1 MLIFDIFRRYFF
13 SKRAGA
19 LVRSLARLCLFGNA
33 ISVTA
38 LILVSSIMNGFNQS
52 QSEKLLAVEPH
63 LVITGPKAEERFT
76 TFLDERHGLDA
87 GEVDE
92 IAPFETQDVIIR
104 TLDGAFSGGVAKGVM
119 PVPLNQ
125 LLKRAADSQEY
136 LNPNAAEEG
145 ADENQVD
152 ALERMGPGEV
162 LIGAE
167 LAGNLGLYQGDEVI
181 LVAPEGLLMPAG
193 EIPPYAKV
201 KIAST
206 LNTGIA
212 NIDSQ
217 MLYYDRTTSL
227 KSLKNAASREMGIEV
242 RLKDPHRQNTW
253 VEKLRA
259 GGFETSSWAER
270 NSSLFFALKME
281 KIAMSSFLA
290 LTILITS
297 FSLITV
303 IVMLLTQK
311 RQEIGV
317 LMALGLSKRR
327 AQMLFQGVGFL
338 LSSSGM
344 FIGLIFGLGLA
355 FLLQVTDFPILPEI
369 YTDRRLPSVVD
380 FSQIGWITLGLFAL
394 AFLASWLPVKGSLE
408 LTPSEAI
415 RGYKRGR

>member
-1 MLIFDIFRRYFF
+1 MFIFDLFRRYFF

-19 LVRSLARLCLFGNA
+19 LVRSLARLCLFGN
-33 ISVTA
+33 IVSVSA
-38 LILVSSIMNGFNQS
+38 LILVSSIMNGFNQAQS
-52 QSEKLLAVEPH
+52 QKLLAVEPH
-63 LVITGPKAEERFT
+63 LVITGPNAEARFSE
-76 TFLDERHGLDA
+76 FLSSNKSVDPT
-87 GEVDE
+87 EVDE

-119 PVPLNQ
+119 PIPLNQ
-125 LLKRAADSQEY
+125 LLSRAAVSQEY
-136 LNPNAAEEG
+136 LNPEKDASGNER
-145 ADENQVD
+145 VD

-201 KIAST
+201 KIASV
-206 LNTGIA
+206 LNTGIP

-217 MLYYDRTTSL
+217 MLYYDRTSSL
-227 KSLKNAASREMGIEV
+227 KSLKSAVSREAGIEI
-242 RLKDPHRQNTW
+242 RLKDPHRQNVW
-253 VEKLRA
+253 VRELKA
-259 GGFETSSWAER
+259 AKFDATSWAER
-270 NSSLFFALKME
+270 NSALFFALKME
-281 KIAMSSFLA
+281 KIAMSSFLG

-327 AQMLFQGVGFL
+327 AQFLFQGVGFL
-338 LSSSGM
+338 LSGSGM
-344 FIGLIFGLGLA
+344 LIGLVLGLSLA
-355 FLLQVTDFPILPEI
+355 FLLQLTNFPILPEI

-380 FSQIGWITLGLFAL
+380 GTQVMWVTIGLFSL
-394 AFLASWLPVKGSLE
+394 AFIASWLPVKGSLE
-408 LTPSEAI
+408 RTPSESI
-415 RGYKRGR
+415 RGFKRGG

>member
-1 MLIFDIFRRYFF
+1 MLILDIFRRYFF

-19 LVRSLARLCLFGNA
+19 LVRSLARLCLVGNA

-38 LILVSSIMNGFNQS
+38 LILVSSIMNGFNHS

-63 LVITGPKAEERFT
+63 LVITGAEAENRFT
-76 TFLDERHGLDA
+76 EFLNGAKGVDA
-87 GEVDE
+87 REVDE
-92 IAPFETQDVIIR
+92 IAPFESQDVIIR

-125 LLKRAADSQEY
+125 LLKRAADSQEEQKSDNDHGD
-136 LNPNAAEEG
+136 LTGQP
-145 ADENQVD
+145 VD
-152 ALERMGPGEV
+152 VLERMGPGEV

-167 LAGNLGLYQGDEVI
+167 LAANLGLYQGDEVI

-217 MLYYDRTTSL
+217 MLYYDRTSSL
-227 KSLKNAASREMGIEV
+227 KSLKTAASRELGIEV
-242 RLKDPHRQNTW
+242 RLKDPHRQDVW
-253 VEKLRA
+253 VKKLREA
-259 GGFETSSWAER
+259 GFEVSSWAER

-327 AQMLFQGVGFL
+327 AQILFQGVGFL

-344 FIGLIFGLGLA
+344 LIGLILGLALA
-355 FLLQVTDFPILPEI
+355 FLLQATNFPILPEI

-380 FSQIGWITLGLFAL
+380 FSQIGFITLGLFAL

-415 RGYKRGR
+415 RGFKRGR

>member
-1 MLIFDIFRRYFF
+1 
-13 SKRAGA
+13 
-19 LVRSLARLCLFGNA
+19 
-33 ISVTA
+33 
-38 LILVSSIMNGFNQS
+38 MNGFNQAQS
-52 QSEKLLAVEPH
+52 QKLLAVEPH
-63 LVITGPKAEERFT
+63 LVITGSNAEARFSD
-76 TFLDERHGLDA
+76 FLNTNKSVDPT
-87 GEVDE
+87 EVDE

-119 PVPLNQ
+119 PIPLNQ
-125 LLKRAADSQEY
+125 LLSRAAVSQEY
-136 LNPNAAEEG
+136 LNPDKDAVG
-145 ADENQVD
+145 GDRVD

-201 KIAST
+201 KIASV
-206 LNTGIA
+206 LNTGIP

-217 MLYYDRTTSL
+217 MLYYDRTSSL
-227 KSLKNAASREMGIEV
+227 KSLKSAVSREAGIEI
-242 RLKDPHRQNTW
+242 RLKDPHRQNVW
-253 VEKLRA
+253 VRELKAAKLDA
-259 GGFETSSWAER
+259 TSWAER
-270 NSSLFFALKME
+270 NSALFFALKME
-281 KIAMSSFLA
+281 KIAMSSFLG

-327 AQMLFQGVGFL
+327 AQFLFQGVGFL
-338 LSSSGM
+338 LSGSGM
-344 FIGLIFGLGLA
+344 LIGLLLGLGLA
-355 FLLQVTDFPILPEI
+355 FLLQLTNFPILPEI

-380 FSQIGWITLGLFAL
+380 GTQVMWVTIGLFSL
-394 AFLASWLPVKGSLE
+394 AFIASWLPVKGSLE
-408 LTPSEAI
+408 RTPSESI
-415 RGYKRGR
+415 RGFKRGG